1 MHRNV
6 YPFAAI
12 IGQKDL
18 KRSLLLNAVNPAV
31 GGVLIREEK
40 GTAKSTTVRAL
51 AALLPD
57 IEVVKGCPFSCRPH
71 QPDAAC
77 DNCRKSGN
85 ALRGTRRRVRVV
97 DLPLNA
103 TEDRVGG
110 RPPRR
115 YHHP

>member
-85 ALRGTRRRVRVV
+85 ALRGTRRRPLMEIADNVQAIPEKKVIG
-97 DLPLNA
+97 DLQ
-103 TEDRVGG
+103 EG
-110 RPPRR
+110 
-115 YHHP
+115 